1 MASTAIRPMSTTIT
15 DEMLIEDALA
25 LLSSRL
31 SRVKNIEAKVA
42 KLAQILINSH
52 SVCCIGVWRKKC
64 FTLTQMNAILK
75 DADLLETRETIE
87 FVFGI
92 SFSNCSTPSDNPMD
106 SATVSQPSNGL
117 KVSRFINEGEM
128 TLGNRLKA
136 EGKLASIRLSPRLPD
151 IIVNPHC
158 LSPTDFWA
166 VVNETVVF
174 ALVDFA
180 CVNVDVVFL
189 DRVSG
194 LLKIAYPNIPK
205 DMEWNRALKNMF
217 EKYRK
222 QRAKVRTTTTDPRVY
237 VVRTSLSRALSPW
250 IALPTALDFAAGFF
264 TASTIASSR
273 HTAATAA
280 TVTTASL
287 SIAIT
292 AQAPPASIF
301 TSSPIP
307 HSLPD
312 LCQGPPRR
320 PEA

>member
-1 MASTAIRPMSTTIT
+1 
-15 DEMLIEDALA
+15 MLIEDALA

-64 FTLTQMNAILK
+64 FTLTQMSDILK

-92 SFSNCSTPSDNPMD
+92 SFSNCSTPSDNHMD
-106 SATVSQPSNGL
+106 SATVSQPTNGL

-136 EGKLASIRLSPRLPD
+136 EGKLANIRLSPRLPD
-151 IIVNPHC
+151 LIVNPHC

-180 CVNVDVVFL
+180 CVNVDVVYL

-205 DMEWNRALKNMF
+205 DVEWNRALKNMF

-222 QRAKVRTTTTDPRVY
+222 QRAKVRT
-237 VVRTSLSRALSPW
+237 SSRALALACSRPGLPSQPPW
-250 IALPTALDFAAGFF
+250 PL
-264 TASTIASSR
+264 
-273 HTAATAA
+273 
-280 TVTTASL
+280 
-287 SIAIT
+287 
-292 AQAPPASIF
+292 PPASSQRARSPAAATRPPPPPPSQPPHSPSPSQLKRHLNPFSHIF
-301 TSSPIP
+301 THTALPP
-307 HSLPD
+307 RSLPRS
-312 LCQGPPRR
+312 PSST
-320 PEA
+320 